1 MTQAPLLELHR
12 VSLRDGDEAVLTD
25 VSFTV
30 HEAEIVGVVLQHGAG
45 KSVLLRIAAGLLA
58 PTSGEVVYGGRRI
71 GELPM
76 SPPKLGF
83 VFEDDGGLFA
93 NLSLFD
99 NVALPL
105 RYHFDLDEHAVEA
118 KVREV
123 LGLVGLED
131 QAHRMPFELT
141 RDRQRLAALARA
153 VAYEPELIFIDDY
166 YVSAEA
172 DEQVRRMRESIE
184 IAREAHGTAFLLA
197 MEAGGDGDIADRLCL
212 ADHGTVLE
220 LDRRSA

>member
-1 MTQAPLLELHR
+1 MPQAPLLELHR
-12 VSLRDGDEAVLTD
+12 VSLRDGDQAVLTD
-25 VSFTV
+25 VSLTV
-30 HEAEIVGVVLQHGAG
+30 NEAEVVGVVLQHGAG
-45 KSVLLRIAAGLLA
+45 KSVLLRVASGLLP
-58 PTSGEVVYGGRRI
+58 PTSGAVIYRGRRI
-71 GELPM
+71 EELPA

-83 VFEDDGGLFA
+83 VFEDDGGLLA

-105 RYHFDLDEHAVEA
+105 RYHFDLDDHALEA

-123 LGLVGLED
+123 LGLVGLDEHT
-131 QAHRMPFELT
+131 HRMPFELT

-153 VAYEPELIFIDDY
+153 IAYEPELIFVDDF

-172 DEQVRRMRESIE
+172 DEQVRRMQESID

-197 MEAGGDGDIADRLCL
+197 MEAGGDASVADRLCL
-212 ADHGTVLE
+212 VDHGAVLE
-220 LDRRSA
+220 LDQRL